1 MQGVIYCGSLGVV
14 NNFHLNL
21 GAHDDLH
28 FCRLFFVRTKNK
40 VSFDVNDWSEIA
52 IVKY

>member
-21 GAHDDLH
+21 GAHGDLH
-28 FCRLFFVRTKNK
+28 FLGIFVRAKNNVFFMSRIGLK
-40 VSFDVNDWSEIA
+40 LP
-52 IVKY
+52 